1 MINEVLTIID
11 TNPKILNQSIMLKN
25 TLFLMLSFLIVSYSL
40 QAQVVSPY
48 QVGTWSGFR
57 TCAISYTFDDGCAN
71 QFAKAI
77 PHFNEA
83 GFKLTLFTVT
93 GWTSN
98 WTNLQNAAAK
108 GHEVAN
114 HSATHPNLSTLAVD
128 KQKAELETS
137 NSLINSK
144 VTSQKSL
151 TMATPYCAKGN
162 DLLASH
168 YFLAVRGCQGFIE
181 PKTPGSFMNVSSVIC
196 GNLGS
201 VFKVKDF
208 KSKADQ
214 AATSKGWLVY
224 LIHGIDNDGGYS
236 PLASDTLKLSLK
248 YLKENDNLFWVN
260 TFGNVARYIKERNC
274 VSVTETLVTETD
286 ISLALTDTLR
296 NNEWYNYP
304 LTIRRSLP
312 SGWTSASVTQ
322 NGKLVNSSVLEVN
335 SVKYLQFDAVPDGG
349 SIVISKAAATGQNE
363 LKGSSEQVK
372 FKVWTDR
379 KMIFFTVP
387 STCLPNPTV
396 SLFSSNGML
405 VDSFNDC
412 QIDGEIGKVS
422 MGRLIKS
429 GVFVVRLNDKRSA
442 WSGQIIVP

>member
-1 MINEVLTIID
+1 
-11 TNPKILNQSIMLKN
+11 MLKISFF
-25 TLFLMLSFLIVSYSL
+25 LFLAVLFSSYTVN
-40 QAQVVSPY
+40 AQVVSPY

-71 QFAKAI
+71 QFTKAI
-77 PHFNEA
+77 PLFDEV
-83 GFKLTLFTVT
+83 GYKLTLFTVT
-93 GWTSN
+93 DWSPNWTS
-98 WTNLQNAAAK
+98 LQNAAAK
-108 GHEVAN
+108 GHEVAS
-114 HSATHPNLSTLAVD
+114 HTVTHPNLSTLTVD
-128 KQKAELETS
+128 KQKTELETS
-137 NSLINSK
+137 TSLINSK
-144 VTSQKSL
+144 VVSQKCL

-162 DLLASH
+162 DALASQ
-168 YFLAVRGCQGFIE
+168 YYIAVRGCQGFIE

-236 PLASDTLKLSLK
+236 PLASDTLNLSLK
-248 YLKENDNLFWVN
+248 YLKENDGKFWVN

-274 VSVTETLVTETD
+274 VSVIETLATETD
-286 ISLALTDTLR
+286 ISLALTDTLH

-312 SGWTSASVTQ
+312 SAWTSALVTQ
-322 NGKLVNSSVLEVN
+322 NGKLVNTSLVEVN

-349 SIVISKAAATGQNE
+349 SIVISKAASTGLFE
-363 LKGSSEQVK
+363 LKGSSEQTK

-379 KMIFFTVP
+379 KTIFFTVP
-387 STCLPNPTV
+387 SACLPNPTL
-396 SLFSSNGML
+396 SLFSSNGIL
-405 VDSFNDC
+405 VDSFNKC
-412 QIDGEIGKVS
+412 QIEGETGKVS
-422 MGRLIKS
+422 LRKLPKS
-429 GVFVVRLNDKRSA
+429 GVFVVRLNDKRSS
-442 WSGQIIVP
+442 WSGQIILP